1 MSNAT
6 GSLLT
11 PPLTSDEQF
20 NQPNTPIDISGK
32 TAPKPLLARPLSDSE
47 SSYFLPSRENGV
59 NDMYLH
65 IGFRAPKGL
74 ARRERAALVWTILRM
89 RHPLLMSNVEMRD
102 YDDIQFVLTPP
113 ASVAHALED
122 ARNNF
127 DASSRSKDD
136 LIDSFLNGPRTLSN
150 QRLSYLYFS
159 VPDDAGTS
167 LPSPPLTPDP
177 GSAKQLIESYVTCE
191 WIVCAT
197 HFLGDGMALH
207 QFANDYFSLF
217 GSSKSDDELEAIMQ
231 DEWAMRW
238 KKIPEECSVIP
249 SSMEARFPPVVG
261 GRFRRAVERIDFARN
276 QEKSIGGHAFPRASG
291 KPRHTI
297 VPTVPFDATETTRM
311 LKLCKARGV
320 SISSVM
326 FAICNIAWI
335 RLNKGNPE
343 LPMMMYSAL
352 NMRPY
357 LIANKSLYESYWF
370 LAVGYFN
377 VTLPGFLP
385 SSNVD
390 KTFWHRAR
398 SAKDQ
403 SSQAAK
409 SRMVVS
415 RSRLMSVERGQ
426 RARGWAKEDD
436 AKANG
441 TWQAPPASNK
451 PKSSK
456 PPSIAT
462 LGLSLLGNL
471 DGMYKHSTYP
481 DIQLHSL
488 TTGSRQRPGGMLLF
502 AYTFAGKLWVS
513 LGYDENG
520 FEQETIQTFWDNVLS
535 GIREFLLV

>member
-1 MSNAT
+1 M
-6 GSLLT
+6 
-11 PPLTSDEQF
+11 
-20 NQPNTPIDISGK
+20 
-32 TAPKPLLARPLSDSE
+32 LARPSQS
-47 SSYFLPSRENGV
+47 
-59 NDMYLH
+59 
-65 IGFRAPKGL
+65 
-74 ARRERAALVWTILRM
+74 
-89 RHPLLMSNVEMRD
+89 
-102 YDDIQFVLTPP
+102 
-113 ASVAHALED
+113 
-122 ARNNF
+122 
-127 DASSRSKDD
+127 
-136 LIDSFLNGPRTLSN
+136 
-150 QRLSYLYFS
+150 
-159 VPDDAGTS
+159 
-167 LPSPPLTPDP
+167 PLTPDP
-177 GSAKQLIESYVTCE
+177 DSPNNIESYVACE
-191 WIVCAT
+191 WIACAT

-217 GSSKSDDELEAIMQ
+217 GSSKSDDELEAIIQ

-238 KKIPEECSVIP
+238 KQIPEE
-249 SSMEARFPPVVG
+249 
-261 GRFRRAVERIDFARN
+261 
-276 QEKSIGGHAFPRASG
+276 GGHAFPRTSG
-291 KPRHTI
+291 KSRHTI
-297 VPTVPFDATETTRM
+297 VPTVPFDATETAKM

-377 VTLPGFLP
+377 VTLLGFLP

-415 RSRLMSVERGQ
+415 RSRLMSIERGQ
-426 RARGWAKEDD
+426 RARDWAKEDD

-471 DGMYKHSTYP
+471 DGMYKHSAYP

-513 LGYDENG
+513 FGYDENG
-520 FEQETIQTFWDNVLS
+520 FEEDTIQNFWDNVLS
-535 GIREFLLV
+535 GIREFLLAPFRLDHLSLATCFRIMTVSLPYDIYVQILSHLPPTRRAHDDASVKALVTCLQTNSVLRQVASSPIIWEHIIGNVIHTCRFQSQRISMTGKPNTSRDDELTRGLYDAWTMLSVNAPTGRVSGTRRDHWISSVGMSWNWRWSTICRRNAWVSSRILCAMTSRAHSLGATGHRIYFAQLRSFMLLEFGTARSFTDFGLVHGES

>member
-1 MSNAT
+1 
-6 GSLLT
+6 
-11 PPLTSDEQF
+11 
-20 NQPNTPIDISGK
+20 
-32 TAPKPLLARPLSDSE
+32 
-47 SSYFLPSRENGV
+47 
-59 NDMYLH
+59 
-65 IGFRAPKGL
+65 
-74 ARRERAALVWTILRM
+74 
-89 RHPLLMSNVEMRD
+89 
-102 YDDIQFVLTPP
+102 
-113 ASVAHALED
+113 
-122 ARNNF
+122 
-127 DASSRSKDD
+127 
-136 LIDSFLNGPRTLSN
+136 
-150 QRLSYLYFS
+150 
-159 VPDDAGTS
+159 
-167 LPSPPLTPDP
+167 
-177 GSAKQLIESYVTCE
+177 
-191 WIVCAT
+191 
-197 HFLGDGMALH
+197 
-207 QFANDYFSLF
+207 
-217 GSSKSDDELEAIMQ
+217 
-231 DEWAMRW
+231 
-238 KKIPEECSVIP
+238 
-249 SSMEARFPPVVG
+249 
-261 GRFRRAVERIDFARN
+261 
-276 QEKSIGGHAFPRASG
+276 
-291 KPRHTI
+291 
-297 VPTVPFDATETTRM
+297 
-311 LKLCKARGV
+311 
-320 SISSVM
+320 
-326 FAICNIAWI
+326 
-335 RLNKGNPE
+335 
-343 LPMMMYSAL
+343 MYSAL

-415 RSRLMSVERGQ
+415 RSRLMSIERGQ

-441 TWQAPPASNK
+441 TWQTPPASDK

-502 AYTFAGKLWVS
+502 AYTFAGKLWIS

>member
-1 MSNAT
+1 MSNAA

-11 PPLTSDEQF
+11 PPLTSDDHF
-20 NQPNTPIDISGK
+20 NQSNTPIEETPSG
-32 TAPKPLLARPLSDSE
+32 PLLARPLSDSE

-74 ARRERAALVWTILRM
+74 ARRERAVLVWAILRM
-89 RHPLLMSNVEMRD
+89 RHPLLMSNVDMRD

-127 DASSRSKDD
+127 NASSRSKDD

-167 LPSPPLTPDP
+167 LPSPPPTPDP
-177 GSAKQLIESYVTCE
+177 GSAKQLIESYVSCE

-217 GSSKSDDELEAIMQ
+217 GSSKSDDALEAIMQ

-238 KKIPEECSVIP
+238 KQTPEECSVIP
-249 SSMEARFPPVVG
+249 PSMEARFPPVVG

-291 KPRHTI
+291 KTRHTI
-297 VPTVPFDATETTRM
+297 VPTVPFDAPETSKM
-311 LKLCKARGV
+311 LKLCKVRGV

-357 LIANKSLYESYWF
+357 LIANKSLYDSYWF

-377 VTLPGFLP
+377 VTLPSFLP

-441 TWQAPPASNK
+441 TWQAPPPANK

-520 FEQETIQTFWDNVLS
+520 FEQETVQAFWDNVLS